1 MVCARALHMA
11 PRKIADTLSTLYCGV
26 PAAEVKGKKYIP
38 QQPLALCTCFQG
50 NACPRV
56 NLNHTDALRYL
67 RRESLTLP
75 SDTPRGYVLACYRD
89 LPLGFLN
96 NLGTRANNL
105 YPAPWR
111 IRTGDC

>member
-1 MVCARALHMA
+1 M
-11 PRKIADTLSTLYCGV
+11 

-111 IRTGDC
+111 IRTGNC